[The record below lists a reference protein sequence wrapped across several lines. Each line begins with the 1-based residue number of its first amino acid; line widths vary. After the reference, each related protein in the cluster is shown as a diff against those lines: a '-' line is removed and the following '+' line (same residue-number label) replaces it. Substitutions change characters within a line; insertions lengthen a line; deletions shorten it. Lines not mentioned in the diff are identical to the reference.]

1 ACIFLSLWACFY
13 IPCTVL
19 SAEAGRLNVFVRR
32 RADNQNSQRAREG
45 GSSMQEFLTIPADN
59 AFVGVVT

>member
-1 ACIFLSLWACFY
+1 MPIALGMLDSDDRSY
-13 IPCTVL
+13 YP
-19 SAEAGRLNVFVRR
+19 
-32 RADNQNSQRAREG
+32 DNQNSQRAREG